1 MTNPKKVLV
10 ACGTGVATS
19 TVVAQAVQAALHER
33 GIAIVTRQCKASEV
47 PGQIEDVDL
56 VISTTPLP
64 KDLPRPAIVTL
75 AFLTGIGKERE
86 LDRIAEILSH

>member
-1 MTNPKKVLV
+1 MTEPKKVLV

-19 TVVAQAVQAALHER
+19 TVVAQAVQAAMKDR

-47 PGQIEDVDL
+47 PSQIHDVDL

-75 AFLTGIGKERE
+75 AFLTGIGKDRE
-86 LDRIAEILSH
+86 LEKIAEILSR